1 MTAPDESGSGE
12 RGSGS
17 AARLR
22 RALRAVG
29 DFIPS
34 VPWWSYWPVLLGPAT
49 VVAVYVAW
57 SAGVETEL
65 QKGPLELAAIVLT
78 GVALLCW
85 GVQALQSRDPVAILV
100 TFLALAFFQREI
112 HFEGSDEIL
121 YVMALSLLV
130 WAFAW
135 RNRLPEALALGR
147 RWPWLAATGLTYLL
161 SQLVARRVFSGFP
174 LEYELHIWV
183 EEAIENTA
191 HVMLVVSAFA
201 HRWPRRPGARAS
213 SKG

>member
-49 VVAVYVAW
+49 VVAVYLAW

-85 GVQALQSRDPVAILV
+85 GVQALQSRDPAAILV

-112 HFEGSDEIL
+112 HF
-121 YVMALSLLV
+121 
-130 WAFAW
+130 
-135 RNRLPEALALGR
+135 
-147 RWPWLAATGLTYLL
+147 
-161 SQLVARRVFSGFP
+161 
-174 LEYELHIWV
+174 
-183 EEAIENTA
+183 
-191 HVMLVVSAFA
+191 
-201 HRWPRRPGARAS
+201 
-213 SKG
+213 